1 MRPVAILLAILLT
14 GAVLAGL
21 RTGMRIR
28 HAAAIPALDTQ
39 GEAVRIEGWLAAI
52 DTSASGR
59 SRLLVRVPP
68 DGDRPGYRIRVLA
81 APGPVQPGD
90 AVSVRAVLEPPRMA
104 IVPGGYDFA
113 FHAFFSGIAATGYAI
128 APAERGPELGGEW
141 VQRRIAALRWT
152 MAERI
157 AARISGRSGALAAAL
172 LTGDRSRLDA
182 ADVEAL
188 RAAGLGHM
196 LAISGMHMGLFA
208 GGVFFAVRLAAAGFG
223 RWSRG
228 HDPAVPAALAAL
240 LAGAIYLVLSGHAIP
255 TQRAYIMTASA
266 LGAVIARRRV
276 LSFHTLAIAMTAVL
290 LVTPEAVVTPG
301 FQMSFAAVAALIA
314 AAQAWQVRRPPPS
327 PLDPARGIRQ
337 FFGGLGMTSL
347 VAGLAT
353 SGFAAFHFHRVA
365 AWGLAGNLLVMPVF
379 TLVVMPAGV
388 LALFLMPLGLDALP
402 LAVMGAGLD
411 LVLSLAHTVAGWP
424 GAERAIP
431 SAPGWVLPLYA
442 TGFAAACTLRRR
454 ARWGGAGVILM
465 AFAAWALADRPDLFV
480 TRDGV
485 VVVREGEG
493 GGWAVS
499 DRAAQPI
506 SGAGVSGSRGEPRIA
521 RADGAAMRRTGL
533 CRRDGRWWHDRP
545 ARGAGR
551 PRGGLRPGRSRHQ
564 PGPGPRPSRAGLRR
578 HGDRCGN
585 PGPPWRCD
593 GPVRSRRGGDGPPC
607 DRGFGPFALARPI
620 RPEPAAS
627 ARLAEVV
634 TSLITAHA
642 CMPSCGTDKRGWRRL
657 DDTCGSVILADQ
669 TDEPTLHLD
678 PVGSENAGFV
688 FRIGG
693 F

>member
-499 DRAAQPI
+499 DRRRSRFPVRVFLEAEGSRESPARMALQCDALGCAGATADGGTIVLLEALDGLAEDCGRAVLVI
-506 SGAGVSGSRGEPRIA
+506 SRVPVPAHRERGCDAMVIDAETLARRGGATVRFGAG
-521 RADGAAMRRTGL
+521 GAVTVRHVIGDSDRSP
-533 CRRDGRWWHDRP
+533 WHDRSVRNLP
-545 ARGAGR
+545 RRRG
-551 PRGGLRPGRSRHQ
+551 
-564 PGPGPRPSRAGLRR
+564 
-578 HGDRCGN
+578 
-585 PGPPWRCD
+585 
-593 GPVRSRRGGDGPPC
+593 SRRW
-607 DRGFGPFALARPI
+607 
-620 RPEPAAS
+620 S
-627 ARLAEVV
+627 RL
-634 TSLITAHA
+634 
-642 CMPSCGTDKRGWRRL
+642 
-657 DDTCGSVILADQ
+657 
-669 TDEPTLHLD
+669 
-678 PVGSENAGFV
+678 
-688 FRIGG
+688 
-693 F
+693 